1 MNRLTILTL
10 CSVVLSA
17 AIFFYKKRIPT
28 TIAAGRGLVI
38 KKDWLA
44 INKNPLTPKE
54 FVRPADQT
62 FLTFPEWYLVFSPD
76 EQATYFK
83 NHTSSSFP
91 YMSHVKQFWQSYKII
106 NQQIKDNFPYNTGY
120 HFMIWVIGTSTT
132 VEYTLKALY
141 ETTIGRLTDTYAVL
155 TEEDIFTTKFTQ
167 DYVDFIKDR
176 PWYEFDFKT
185 RLVSLWSTTSFFGEH
200 FFRKL
205 DRKYILSS
213 ELIVKFL
220 YGKLIGLGT
229 KTVYDAALPTTEVLV
244 DAIPQNNLM
253 LKIIKEYPDKSAL
266 ISLPRYDKFN
276 QAISE
281 LAINGFTFKEIAG
294 NNSAILL
301 SVLVPSSNNFNLDY
315 VQTVFKQP
323 VATDPTMQ
331 RIAVAVP
338 VKDLNKLFIKLN
350 HDKVKIEH
358 IFDF

>member
-10 CSVVLSA
+10 CSIVLSA

-28 TIAAGRGLVI
+28 TIAAGKGLVI

-44 INKNPLTPKE
+44 TNKNPITPKE
-54 FVRPADQT
+54 YVRPADQT

-106 NQQIKDNFPYNTGY
+106 NQQIKGNFPYNTGY

-132 VEYTLKALY
+132 VEYALKALY
-141 ETTIGRLTDTYAVL
+141 ETTVGRLTDTHEVL
-155 TEEDIFTTKFTQ
+155 TEEDIFTAKFTQ
-167 DYVDFIKDR
+167 EYVDFIKDR
-176 PWYEFDFKT
+176 PWYEFDFKS

-244 DAIPQNNLM
+244 DVIPQNNLKLTI
-253 LKIIKEYPDKSAL
+253 LKEFPDKSAL

-276 QAISE
+276 QAICE
-281 LAINGFTFKEIAG
+281 LAVNDFIFKEIAG

-301 SVLVPSSNNFNLDY
+301 SILVPSSNNLSLDY
-315 VQTVFKQP
+315 AQTVFTQP
-323 VATDPTMQ
+323 FATDPTMQ
-331 RIAVAVP
+331 RIGIAVP
-338 VKDLNKLFIKLN
+338 VKDLNKLLIKLD